1 MVSYNMS
8 NFDLNSFFSNDLLKT
23 NKGGAKESIYKKD
36 IFEGVDNKK
45 SLRTKLRKLMF
56 NYCSSIINITDN
68 EKAKNLAKDFSNF
81 YASVYKVNDFS
92 LSSVSSA
99 NTEESKKEILTKGLE
114 KFNTLLNEKKGST
127 VLILVVMEDGLVP
140 RRPISDWRL
149 ARMCLNPCCD
159 GRGLVPIR
167 NINTTEMTN

>member
-1 MVSYNMS
+1 MG

-23 NKGGAKESIYKKD
+23 NKGGAKENIYKKD
-36 IFEGVDNKK
+36 IFDGVDNKK

-56 NYCSSIINITDN
+56 NYCNSILNITET
-68 EKAKNLAKDFSNF
+68 EKAKNLAKDFANF
-81 YASVYKVNDFS
+81 YSSVYRVNDFS

-127 VLILVVMEDGLVP
+127 NKKG
-140 RRPISDWRL
+140 
-149 ARMCLNPCCD
+149 
-159 GRGLVPIR
+159 
-167 NINTTEMTN
+167 TK

>member
-1 MVSYNMS
+1 MS

-23 NKGGAKESIYKKD
+23 NKGGAKENIYKKD

-56 NYCSSIINITDN
+56 NYCNSILNTTDS

-81 YASVYKVNDFS
+81 YASVYRVNDFS

-99 NTEESKKEILTKGLE
+99 NTEESKKEILTNGLS
-114 KFNTLLNEKKGST
+114 KFQSLLNDNSTAKNKKGST
-127 VLILVVMEDGLVP
+127 K
-140 RRPISDWRL
+140 
-149 ARMCLNPCCD
+149 
-159 GRGLVPIR
+159 
-167 NINTTEMTN
+167 

>member
-1 MVSYNMS
+1 MS

-23 NKGGAKESIYKKD
+23 NKGGSKESIYKKE

-56 NYCSSIINITDN
+56 NYCSSILNITDS

-81 YASVYKVNDFS
+81 YASVYRVNDFS
-92 LSSVSSA
+92 LSSICSA
-99 NTEESKKEILTKGLE
+99 NTEENKKDVLTKGLE

-127 VLILVVMEDGLVP
+127 NKK
-140 RRPISDWRL
+140 S
-149 ARMCLNPCCD
+149 
-159 GRGLVPIR
+159 
-167 NINTTEMTN
+167 TK

>member
-1 MVSYNMS
+1 MS

-23 NKGGAKESIYKKD
+23 NKGGSKENIYKKD
-36 IFEGVDNKK
+36 IFDGVDNKK

-56 NYCSSIINITDN
+56 NYCNSILNITDS

-81 YASVYKVNDFS
+81 YASVYRVNDFS

-114 KFNTLLNEKKGST
+114 KFNSLLNEKKDSTTKNKKGST
-127 VLILVVMEDGLVP
+127 K
-140 RRPISDWRL
+140 
-149 ARMCLNPCCD
+149 
-159 GRGLVPIR
+159 
-167 NINTTEMTN
+167 

>member
-1 MVSYNMS
+1 MG

-23 NKGGAKESIYKKD
+23 NKGGSKENIYKKD

-56 NYCSSIINITDN
+56 NYCSSIINITDS

-81 YASVYKVNDFS
+81 YSSVYRVNDFS

-114 KFNTLLNEKKGST
+114 KFNTLLNEKK
-127 VLILVVMEDGLVP
+127 D
-140 RRPISDWRL
+140 
-149 ARMCLNPCCD
+149 
-159 GRGLVPIR
+159 
-167 NINTTEMTN
+167 TTAKNKKKAVR

>member
-1 MVSYNMS
+1 MG

-23 NKGGAKESIYKKD
+23 NKGGNKENIYKKD

-56 NYCSSIINITDN
+56 NYCNSILNISDS

-81 YASVYKVNDFS
+81 YASVYCVNDFS

-99 NTEESKKEILTKGLE
+99 NTEESKKEILTKGLS
-114 KFNTLLNEKKGST
+114 KFQSLLNDNSTAKNKKKQ
-127 VLILVVMEDGLVP
+127 
-140 RRPISDWRL
+140 
-149 ARMCLNPCCD
+149 
-159 GRGLVPIR
+159 
-167 NINTTEMTN
+167 

>member
-1 MVSYNMS
+1 MS

-56 NYCSSIINITDN
+56 NYCSSILNITET
-68 EKAKNLAKDFSNF
+68 EKAKNLAKDFANF
-81 YASVYKVNDFS
+81 YSSVYRINDFS

-99 NTEESKKEILTKGLE
+99 NTEESKKEILSKGLS
-114 KFNTLLNEKKGST
+114 KFQSLLN
-127 VLILVVMEDGLVP
+127 D
-140 RRPISDWRL
+140 
-149 ARMCLNPCCD
+149 
-159 GRGLVPIR
+159 
-167 NINTTEMTN
+167 NTTAKNKKKQ